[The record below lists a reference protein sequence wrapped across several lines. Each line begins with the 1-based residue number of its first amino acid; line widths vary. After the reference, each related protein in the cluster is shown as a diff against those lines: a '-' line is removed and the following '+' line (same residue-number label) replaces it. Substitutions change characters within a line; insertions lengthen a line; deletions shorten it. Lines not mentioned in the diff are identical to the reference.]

1 VIRSKI
7 ATINYI
13 GGYKLWLA
21 LRSKSGRTFM
31 NNSHIEAKKETS
43 VMNILAWIVLGGVA
57 GWLASIVMKRNSQMG
72 LIANIAA
79 GIVGAVVGGWVF
91 GLFGGTGV
99 TGFNLTSLVVAFV
112 GAVIVLA
119 VVNFFLAR
127 K

>member
-1 VIRSKI
+1 
-7 ATINYI
+7 
-13 GGYKLWLA
+13 
-21 LRSKSGRTFM
+21 M